1 MYLDSGDSVDSRKEG
16 FAESGLKHMISCSLL
31 CNWFQRRSMQVDHL
45 LISSSNGASSQNDH
59 LRLCLELLR
68 GKQKQNLNSEL
79 NADQSRDRML
89 WVQGSMLP
97 Q

>member
-1 MYLDSGDSVDSRKEG
+1 MDSRKEG

-31 CNWFQRRSMQVDHL
+31 CNWFQRRSMQLDRL
-45 LISSSNGASSQNDH
+45 LISSSNGVSSSQNDH

-68 GKQKQNLNSEL
+68 GKQKQNLISEL
-79 NADQSRDRML
+79 NAGQSWDRML
-89 WVQGSMLP
+89 WVRGSVLP